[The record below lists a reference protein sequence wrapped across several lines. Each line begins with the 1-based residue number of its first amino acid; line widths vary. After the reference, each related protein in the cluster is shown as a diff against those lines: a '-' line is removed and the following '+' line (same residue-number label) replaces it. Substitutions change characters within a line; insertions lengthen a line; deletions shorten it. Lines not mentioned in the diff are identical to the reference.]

1 MPRDLPYPAARPPY
15 PVQLDGE
22 LDPELSRWKWLVKW
36 FLAIPHLV
44 VLVFLWLG
52 FVLTSIVALV
62 MIVVTGHYPRPLF
75 DFNVGVMRWT
85 WRVGFYAFNAIGTD
99 RYPPFSLAER
109 PDYPARLSV
118 AYPERLNRGLA
129 LVKWWLLAIPHYV
142 LVAVFIGG
150 ILVPDVSLIPLLA
163 SPGSLV
169 SILALFAGVAL
180 LFTARYPS
188 GVFSFVVGLNRW
200 AFRTVAY
207 AALMRDE
214 YPPFRLER

>member
-1 MPRDLPYPAARPPY
+1 MPRELPYPAASPPY

-36 FLAIPHLV
+36 FLAIPHLI
-44 VLVFLWLG
+44 VLAFLWLG
-52 FVLTSIVALV
+52 FVLTSIAALV
-62 MIVVTGHYPRPLF
+62 MVVATGRYPRPLF

-109 PDYPARLSV
+109 PDYPARLRV
-118 AYPERLNRGLA
+118 DYPERLNRGLA

-150 ILVPDVSLIPLLA
+150 VLVPDVSPIPLLA
-163 SPGSLV
+163 SPGSLI
-169 SILALFAGVAL
+169 SILTLFAGVAL